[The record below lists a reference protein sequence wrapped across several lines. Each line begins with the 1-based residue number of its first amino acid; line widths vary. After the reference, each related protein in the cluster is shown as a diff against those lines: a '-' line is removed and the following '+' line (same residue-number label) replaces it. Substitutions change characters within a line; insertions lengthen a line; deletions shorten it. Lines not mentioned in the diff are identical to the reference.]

1 MKLLECLENGA
12 FNELINFSFG
22 EVKNLFNPDSITIKG
37 ANNIGEVSD
46 YLGFDEQQEAKL
58 KLLFAE

>member
-1 MKLLECLENGA
+1 ML
-12 FNELINFSFG
+12 
-22 EVKNLFNPDSITIKG
+22 EVKNLFNPNSITIKG

-46 YLGFDEQQEAKL
+46 FLGFDEQQEAKL